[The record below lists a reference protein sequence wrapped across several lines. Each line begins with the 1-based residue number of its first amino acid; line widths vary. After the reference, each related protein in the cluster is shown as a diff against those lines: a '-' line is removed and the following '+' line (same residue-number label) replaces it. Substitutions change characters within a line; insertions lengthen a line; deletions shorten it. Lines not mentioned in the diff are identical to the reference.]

1 VDVDILDAVRIDA
14 VVGTILAALD
24 HRSQLLL
31 DSPVLT
37 GVRTIPILCHNVR
50 PPKEKNLG
58 QAL

>member
-1 VDVDILDAVRIDA
+1 VF
-14 VVGTILAALD
+14 
-24 HRSQLLL
+24 
-31 DSPVLT
+31 T